1 MKDIYFIYNPQSGS
15 ALPLGELKAR
25 CKDAGLVIKKFIPID
40 ANIRRRL
47 ERPIAGGST
56 LAVLG
61 GDGTINSIVNI
72 VAGTQA
78 ILAPLSGGTFNHFVG
93 DAGIPQDL
101 DMALKRLISAKV
113 RRIDTVMANG
123 TYFVNNSLLGL
134 YPYSLEVRGEL
145 EGKYGK
151 WPAVIAGVVISY
163 IHFHTYHIEIDG
175 TKYRTPFVFVG
186 NNNFGLERLGLPGR
200 SRLDGNIM
208 CVYIARA
215 HTRIGVAKLF
225 LRAFTGKLK
234 DDQEFE
240 ALKITNSVKVVANT
254 HYLRVSHDG
263 ELSKMKTPITYTLKP
278 KSLRIL

>member
-1 MKDIYFIYNPQSGS
+1 MKDIYFVYNPRSGS
-15 ALPLGELKAR
+15 SWPLVELRKKCKA
-25 CKDAGLVIKKFIPID
+25 AGLTIKKFVSID
-40 ANIRRRL
+40 SYLTRRL
-47 ERPIAGGST
+47 ARPIARGDII
-56 LAVLG
+56 AVLG
-61 GDGTINSIVNI
+61 GDGTINSLVNMT
-72 VAGTQA
+72 AGTQA

-101 DMALKRLISAKV
+101 DKALARLKTAKV
-113 RRIDTVMANG
+113 RKIDTVKANE

-151 WPAVIAGVVISY
+151 WPAAIAGVTASFIN
-163 IHFHTYHIEIDG
+163 FHTYYIDIAG

-200 SRLDGNIM
+200 KRLDGGVM
-208 CVYIARA
+208 CIYIART
-215 HTRIGVAKLF
+215 HTRLGVARLF
-225 LRAFTGKLK
+225 VRALTGSLK

-240 ALKITNSVKVVANT
+240 SLTITDGVTITTKRR
-254 HYLRVSHDG
+254 YLHVSHDG